1 MAYNNKNNNNFGYGN
16 NGNGGVGGNSTKNSN
31 GAPLETEELDAEDYA
46 IIAAGLTALGDIFAF
61 LSLVKAKQVT
71 KETGGQAGIDPVL
84 FIQSRKK
91 KAAKRKNRPLR

>member
-1 MAYNNKNNNNFGYGN
+1 MAHNNNNFGYGN
-16 NGNGGVGGNSTKNSN
+16 TGNGRTNGKSSKDGN

-71 KETGGQAGIDPVL
+71 KETGGQAGVDPIL